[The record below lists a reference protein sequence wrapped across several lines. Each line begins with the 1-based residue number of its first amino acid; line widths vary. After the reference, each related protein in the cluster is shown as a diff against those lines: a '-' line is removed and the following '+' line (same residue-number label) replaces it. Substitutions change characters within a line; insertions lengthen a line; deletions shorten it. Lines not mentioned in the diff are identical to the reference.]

1 MTRTRLL
8 RCESLTYSQ
17 IPLDMRIIGL
27 LLGFMV
33 CAGVSAQGK
42 ALHDSACLQCHSS
55 LSGGDPYQL
64 YQRPDRKVKTLSA
77 LSQRVKNCALAA
89 DVSWSNSQRE
99 AVVQY
104 LQDSF
109 YHF

>member
-17 IPLDMRIIGL
+17 ILPEMRFIGL
-27 LLGFMV
+27 LLGLMA

-42 ALHDSACLQCHSS
+42 ALHDSACLQCHAS
-55 LSGGDPYQL
+55 LSGGDAYQL
-64 YQRPDRKVKTLSA
+64 YQRPDRKVKT
-77 LSQRVKNCALAA
+77 SQGLNKQVKNCALAA
-89 DVSWSNSQRE
+89 DVSWSENERK

-104 LQDSF
+104 LKDSF